1 MKFLKGFRGGSTER
15 VYKKET
21 VFVLAFRQRTDE
33 KPSAKTT
40 NNQKDEKKGTGVR
53 EPLNRI
59 EQICRTHGGPV
70 ASFFGLDQAGRL
82 GMSSHSIESYKCAET
97 GVPERPVCV

>member
-15 VYKKET
+15 VYKKGT

-33 KPSAKTT
+33 KPSAKTR

-59 EQICRTHGGPV
+59 EQICRTNGGPG
-70 ASFFGLDQAGRL
+70 ASFFGLDQA
-82 GMSSHSIESYKCAET
+82 I
-97 GVPERPVCV
+97 V

>member
-1 MKFLKGFRGGSTER
+1 MGSTER
-15 VYKKET
+15 VYKKGT

-33 KPSAKTT
+33 KPSAKTR

-59 EQICRTHGGPV
+59 VQMCRTRGGPG

-97 GVPERPVCV
+97 WAPGRTVCV